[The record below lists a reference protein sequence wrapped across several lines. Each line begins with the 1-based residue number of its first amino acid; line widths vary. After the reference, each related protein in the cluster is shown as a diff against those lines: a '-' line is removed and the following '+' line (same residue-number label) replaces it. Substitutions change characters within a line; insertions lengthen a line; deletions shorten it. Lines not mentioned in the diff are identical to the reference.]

1 MLQIT
6 IPKQEIWDDEKQ
18 EFTYLNECTIRLE
31 HSLVAISKWES
42 RWCKPFLN
50 NSRQLTNEE
59 VLDYIH
65 CMMSNKN
72 VDPLVY
78 YILASEYHDEI
89 INYIDHPSTATTFYE
104 YDDGKKKSDGEVIT
118 SELIYYWMT
127 SYNIPFE
134 AEKWHIH
141 RLIAL
146 IKICNIKNS
155 PPKQRTKEEILAMQ
169 IRINEENKKKFNTSG

>member
-6 IPKQEIWDDEKQ
+6 IPNIEIWDDEKQ
-18 EFTYLNECTIRLE
+18 EFIYLDGCTVRLE
-31 HSLVAISKWES
+31 HSLVSISKWEAK
-42 RWCKPFLN
+42 WCKPFLN
-50 NSRQLTNEE
+50 NSKQLTNDE
-59 VLDYIH
+59 VLDYIQ
-65 CMMSNKN
+65 CMMLNKN
-72 VDPLVY
+72 VKPEVY
-78 YILASEYHDEI
+78 YILASEYYDEI

-104 YDDGKKKSDGEVIT
+104 YDDGKKNNDGEVIT
-118 SELIYYWMT
+118 SELIYFWMT

-155 PPKQRTKEEILAMQ
+155 PPQQRSESDILAMQ
-169 IRINEENKKKFNTSG
+169 MRINEERKKKYNTKG

>member
-6 IPKQEIWDDEKQ
+6 IPRMEIWDDEKQ
-18 EFTYLNECTIRLE
+18 EFAYLNECTVRLE

-42 RWCKPFLN
+42 KWCKPFLT

-59 VLDYIH
+59 VLDYIQ
-65 CMMSNKN
+65 CMMLNKN
-72 VDPLVY
+72 VDPAVY

-104 YDDGKKKSDGEVIT
+104 PDTGKKKVNDDVIT

-146 IKICNIKNS
+146 IRICNIKNS
-155 PPKQRTKEEILAMQ
+155 PPQERSQEDVALMQ
-169 IRINEENKKKFNTSG
+169 YRINEERKKKYNTTG

>member
-6 IPKQEIWDDEKQ
+6 IPEIEMWDDEKQ
-18 EFTYLNECTIRLE
+18 QFIYLDGCTVRLE

-42 RWCKPFLN
+42 KWCKPFLN

-59 VLDYIH
+59 VLDYIQ
-65 CMMSNKN
+65 CMMLNKN
-72 VDPLVY
+72 VDPAVY

-104 YDDGKKKSDGEVIT
+104 PYEDKKKNDGETIT

-155 PPKQRTKEEILAMQ
+155 PPKERTPEEIAAMHF
-169 IRINEENKKKFNTSG
+169 RMNEERKKKYNTNG

>member
-1 MLQIT
+1 M
-6 IPKQEIWDDEKQ
+6 EIWNDEKQ
-18 EFTYLNECTIRLE
+18 EFAYLNECTVRLE

-42 RWCKPFLN
+42 KWCKPFLN
-50 NSRQLTNEE
+50 NSKQLTNEE
-59 VLDYIH
+59 VLDYIQ
-65 CMMSNKN
+65 CMMLNKN
-72 VDPLVY
+72 VDPAVY

-104 YDDGKKKSDGEVIT
+104 PKTGKKKVNDDVIT

-127 SYNIPFE
+127 SYSIPFE

-146 IKICNIKNS
+146 IRICNIKNS
-155 PPKQRTKEEILAMQ
+155 PPTEQSKEDVALMQ
-169 IRINEENKKKFNTSG
+169 YRINEERKKKYNTTG